1 MKNPKI
7 TPASLTKRAL
17 IDKANTTT
25 VIAAGLATFLVIFS
39 LVASRS
45 LFNQM
50 TYQNRVITEK
60 KQTLSQLEK
69 NLAARDDLVKAYEGF
84 EGGSQNIIGGSTT
97 GGSSD
102 RDGSNSKI
110 VLDALPSKY
119 DFPALTASL
128 EKFAAKQGVEIESII
143 GIDDEVAQSGQ
154 QSSTNPEPVPIDFQ
168 VTVRGGYP
176 QIQAF
181 IKTFELSIR
190 PIQVGQIA
198 ITASGGTVSANITA
212 QTFYQPEKNL
222 DLRKKVVQ

>member
-17 IDKANTTT
+17 IDKANSTT
-25 VIAAGLATFLVIFS
+25 VIAAGLATFLVVFS
-39 LVASRS
+39 LIASRS

-60 KQTLSQLEK
+60 KKTLTQLEK
-69 NLAARDDLVKAYEGF
+69 NLAARDDLVKAYETF
-84 EGGSQNIIGGSTT
+84 ESGSQNIIGGNAT
-97 GGSSD
+97 GGASD

-128 EKFAAKQGVEIESII
+128 EKFAAKHGVEIE
-143 GIDDEVAQSGQ
+143 GIVGVDDEVAQAGQ
-154 QSSTNPEPVPIDFQ
+154 QSSTNPEPIPIDFQ
-168 VTVRGGYP
+168 VSVRGGYP

-190 PIQVGQIA
+190 PMQVSSVE
-198 ITASGGTVSANITA
+198 ITASSGMVSANITA
-212 QTFYQPEKNL
+212 QTFYQPEKSL

>member
-1 MKNPKI
+1 MRNQKI
-7 TPASLTKRAL
+7 TTALTKRAL
-17 IDKANTTT
+17 IDKANSTTI
-25 VIAAGLATFLVIFS
+25 IAAGLATFIVVFS

-60 KQTLSQLEK
+60 KKTLNQLKE
-69 NLAARDDLVKAYEGF
+69 NLEARDDLVKAYEVF
-84 EGGSQNIIGGSTT
+84 EGGSQNIIGGNAA
-97 GGSSD
+97 GGASD
-102 RDGSNSKI
+102 KDGSNSKI

-128 EKFAAKQGVEIESII
+128 EKFASKHSVEIESIV
-143 GIDDEVAQSGQ
+143 GTDDEVAQSGQ
-154 QSSTNPEPVPIDFQ
+154 QSSSSPEPIPIDFQ
-168 VTVRGGYP
+168 VSVRGGYP
-176 QIQAF
+176 QIQSF

-190 PIQVGQIA
+190 PMQVSSVEISAG
-198 ITASGGTVSANITA
+198 SGAVSATIKA